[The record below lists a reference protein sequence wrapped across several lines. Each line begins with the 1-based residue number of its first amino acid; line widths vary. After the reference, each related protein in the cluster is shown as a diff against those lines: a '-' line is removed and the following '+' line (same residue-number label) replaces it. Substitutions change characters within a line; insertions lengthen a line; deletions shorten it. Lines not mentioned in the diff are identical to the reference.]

1 MTFAFGTKGE
11 TLARLGQLLVQPRL
25 CPQIVFSVSDWSGE
39 REQLIQHILHEF
51 GDGHIAVRSSTM
63 AEDGW
68 EASMAGAYLSVT
80 DVPPE
85 ADILANAIDR
95 VIDSYG
101 GVNDVDQV
109 LVQPFVQNVVISG
122 VVMTRDLDT
131 GGPYYVINYDDRTGR
146 TDSVTGGA
154 ESKTVLVHRSRPEA
168 LHSQRMRKLIESV
181 VEIEFATNCGEL
193 DIEFCITSNEDV
205 YLLQARPM
213 AARKRW
219 NPVLDSEIDTAL
231 DSVRNAL
238 GNIMQPVAGLAG
250 NTTVFGEM
258 SDWNPAEMIGNTP
271 RPLALSLYQRL
282 ITNHAWSEA
291 RSRMGYRNV
300 GPVPLMASLAGRPF
314 VDVRLSLNSFLPAA
328 LAPNTA
334 NRLVSHQ
341 LAMLSDKRH
350 LHDKIEFEIA
360 MTCTDFS
367 RDDHISRL
375 RGAGLDQSEMDE
387 FEALLL
393 GLTNGFVKHGGA
405 GLSALSEKTRHLDK
419 VRKNAA
425 VNSPT
430 DGIAALLKECV
441 PYGTVPFAELAR
453 HAFVGVTLLKSLENR
468 DVFDTAT
475 SAAFLQSINTVAG
488 DLVTDTHALSTD
500 ALTKEDFL
508 ERYGHL
514 RPGTYD
520 IVSAR
525 YADQPDLY
533 LGHATKEPPEKE
545 PFTLTKNQRTDIHR
559 LLAECGLQIDI
570 DGLMSYVTDSVK
582 LRELAK
588 FRFTRIV
595 SDILEAIKALGARIN
610 LSPEDMAFLR
620 VEQILQFRD
629 PAVFRD
635 EIDKAKER
643 YRITRTLRLPH
654 IITSPDDIDVVRIPM
669 GRPTYITQKLVAAPT
684 ATLPPGVA
692 EGIDG
697 KIVLIESADPGFDW
711 IFSHA
716 LAGLVTKYGG
726 ANSHMAIR
734 CAEFG
739 LPAAIGCGE
748 RLFDILSRGRVIE
761 MNCATGS
768 IRATG
773 V

>member
-25 CPQIVFSVSDWSGE
+25 CPQIMFSVNDWSGE
-39 REQLIQHILHEF
+39 RERLIQQILREF
-51 GDGHIAVRSSTM
+51 GNGRIAVRSSTM

-68 EASMAGAYLSVT
+68 ESSMAGAYLSVT
-80 DVPPE
+80 DLLPE
-85 ADILANAIDR
+85 PGALANAIDR
-95 VIDSYG
+95 VIDSYDSG
-101 GVNDVDQV
+101 SDIDQV
-109 LVQPFVQNVVISG
+109 LVQPYVQDVVISG

-131 GGPYYVINYDDRTGR
+131 GGPYYVINYDDRTGH

-181 VEIEFATNCGEL
+181 VEIELATNCGEL

-219 NPVLDSEIDTAL
+219 DPVPDAEIDAAL
-231 DSVRNAL
+231 DNARYEL
-238 GNIMQPVAGLAG
+238 GNVMQPVAGLAG

-282 ITNHAWSEA
+282 ITDHAWSEA
-291 RSRMGYRNV
+291 RSRMGYRDL
-300 GPVPLMASLAGRPF
+300 GSVPLMTSLAGRPF

-328 LAPNTA
+328 LSSETA
-334 NRLVSHQ
+334 ERLVSHQ
-341 LAMLSDKRH
+341 LAILGENRH

-367 RDDHISRL
+367 HDVHASRL
-375 RGAGLDQSEMDE
+375 RAAGLAQTEIEE
-387 FEALLL
+387 FESLLL
-393 GLTNGFVKHGGA
+393 GLTNRFVEHGGA
-405 GLSALSEKTRHLDK
+405 GLAALAEKTRYLDK
-419 VRKNAA
+419 IRNRA
-425 VNSPT
+425 VADSL
-430 DGIAALLKECV
+430 DKKISSLLKDCV
-441 PYGTVPFAELAR
+441 PFGTVPFSELAR
-453 HAFVGVTLLKSLENR
+453 HAFIGVSLLKSLER
-468 DVFDTAT
+468 REVFDTAT
-475 SAAFLQSINTVAG
+475 STAFLQSINTVAG
-488 DLVTDTHALSTD
+488 ELVADTHSLTTGGLS
-500 ALTKEDFL
+500 KEDFL

-520 IVSAR
+520 VTSAR

-533 LGHATKEPPEKE
+533 LGHATKEPSEKK
-545 PFTLTKNQRTDIHR
+545 PFTLTKTQRADIHR
-559 LLAECGLQIDI
+559 LLAESGLQTDI
-570 DGLMSYVTDSVK
+570 DGLLSYVVEAVK

-595 SDILEAIKALGARIN
+595 SDILEAIKVLGAN
-610 LSPEDMAFLR
+610 LGLSPEDMAFLR
-620 VEQILQFRD
+620 VDQILQFGD
-629 PAVFRD
+629 PVLLQD
-635 EIDKAKER
+635 QIDIAKER

-669 GRPTYITQKLVAAPT
+669 GRPTYITQKMIAAPT
-684 ATLPPGVA
+684 ATLAPGEVDS
-692 EGIDG
+692 IDG
-697 KIVLIESADPGFDW
+697 KVVLIESADPGFDW
-711 IFSHA
+711 IFSHE

-748 RLFDILSRGRVIE
+748 RLFEILSKGRVIE
-761 MNCATGS
+761 MNCGTGS

-773 V
+773 F